1 MRMDTV
7 VDVSEGVFKEI
18 LSELKTIR
26 ESVSKFITI
35 ATVHENNITE
45 IVRDIRDHEDRL
57 RALESL
63 DRATVTRSDLEARDA
78 ADKVRFRWLV
88 GVILTAIALVAANGI
103 AIWVEF
109 RN

>member
-1 MRMDTV
+1 MGSA
-7 VDVSEGVFKEI
+7 VDVSESVFQEI
-18 LSELKTIR
+18 LAELRKLR
-26 ESVSKFITI
+26 ETVNRFITI

-45 IVRDIRDHEDRL
+45 IVRDVRDHEERL

-63 DRATVTRSDLEARDA
+63 DRTTVTRADLEARDT

-103 AIWVEF
+103 AIWLEF
-109 RN
+109 RR